1 MTNAVL
7 KKRAEAAKA
16 TTVDK
21 FGDKSAIIGNERY
34 ELNVVPTPSLML
46 DYKLGIGGFPYG
58 QMVELF
64 GANGLGKTSAIGYG
78 VLANVQRQGKLPA
91 IIAMEPTFDAEWA
104 QKLHGLDPE
113 ILVVGRPDNAEEA
126 FDMLHEWV
134 FGGLADYIMIDSIGA
149 MASKSETEDGSKK
162 KAYGASGVIT
172 SGLNAVIPRLYKNN
186 QGLLIINQQRQAG
199 QTRTGH
205 TFHESPGG
213 EALKH
218 HAQIRI
224 QLKPGHGKFTMTI
237 DGEKGVLVGRELS
250 CAFKKNK
257 MAQAADKAANF
268 NFFNIETEEYGLG
281 VDKLNDIINTAKVT
295 GVIEGTTWLK
305 HPSFPKGQLQGR
317 KALADFIRKE
327 PKIVDV
333 IRGEVMEKMLAKQI
347 QLAEQPVGQMFKE
360 KDGQER

>member
-1 MTNAVL
+1 MSNAVL
-7 KKRAEAAKA
+7 KKKAEAAKA
-16 TTVDK
+16 TTIDK
-21 FGDKSAIIGNERY
+21 FGEKSAALGSERY
-34 ELNVVPTPSLML
+34 ALNVVPTPSLML

-64 GANGLGKTSAIGYG
+64 GANGLGKTTVIGYG
-78 VLANVQRQGKLPA
+78 VLANVQKQGKLPG
-91 IIAMEPTFDAEWA
+91 IIAMEPTFDDEWA
-104 QKLHGLDPE
+104 YRLHGLDPDMM
-113 ILVVGRPDNAEEA
+113 IVGRPDYAEEA

-134 FGGLADYIMIDSIGA
+134 FGGLVDYIMIDSIGA
-149 MASKSETEDGSKK
+149 MGVKSEMEDGGKK

-172 SGLNAVIPRLYKNN
+172 SGLNAVMPRLYKNN

-205 TFHESPGG
+205 TFHDSPGG

-224 QLKPGHGKFTMTI
+224 HLKPGHGKFTATV
-237 DGEKGVLVGRELS
+237 DGQKGVLVGRELS
-250 CAFKKNK
+250 CVFKKNQ

-281 VDKLNDIINTAKVT
+281 IDRISDIINTAKVT

-305 HPSFPKGQLQGR
+305 HPKFPKGQLQGR
-317 KALADFIRKE
+317 KALAEYIEKE

-333 IRGEVMEKMLAKQI
+333 IRSEVMERMMERQIKLA
-347 QLAEQPVGQMFKE
+347 AES
-360 KDGQER
+360 DGKKG

>member
-1 MTNAVL
+1 MSNAAL
-7 KKRAEAAKA
+7 KKRAEDAKNI
-16 TTVDK
+16 TVDK
-21 FGDKSAIIGNERY
+21 FGDKSAIVGNEHY

-64 GANGLGKTSAIGYG
+64 GSNGLGKTSALGYG
-78 VLANVQRQGKLPA
+78 VLANVQRQGKLPG
-91 IIAMEPTFDAEWA
+91 IIAMEPHFDKGWA

-113 ILVVGRPDNAEEA
+113 ILIVGHPDNAEEA
-126 FDMLHEWV
+126 FEMLHEWV
-134 FGGLADYIMIDSIGA
+134 YGGLVDYIMVDSIGA
-149 MASKSETEDGSKK
+149 MASRSETEEGGKK

-172 SGLNAVIPRLYKNN
+172 SGLNATIPRLYKNN

-199 QTRTGH
+199 QSRTGQ

-224 QLKPGHGKFTMTI
+224 QLKPGKEKYTLKL
-237 DGEKGVLVGRELS
+237 DGDPKPVVVGRELI

-257 MAQAADKAANF
+257 MAQAADKNAAF
-268 NFFNIETEEYGLG
+268 TFFNIETEEYGLG
-281 VDKLNDIINTAKVT
+281 VDKVGDVIATSLVT
-295 GVIEGTTWLK
+295 GVLQKAGAWLN
-305 HPSFPKGQLQGR
+305 HQDFPKGKLQGK
-317 KALADFIRKE
+317 KALAEFIEEE

-333 IRGEVMEKMLAKQI
+333 IRKEVMERMLNREIALAK
-347 QLAEQPVGQMFKE
+347 EN
-360 KDGQER
+360 